1 MKILV
6 ADDEIHITTL
16 LKITLEM
23 HGYTVAVA
31 NDGAEALEKVEA
43 DLPDLVLLDIK
54 MPQMNGW
61 QVCEKLKSDERTKNI
76 PVIMVSAFAQKEAKQ
91 RSFDLGASEFI
102 AKPFESAFLLEII
115 QKVMKSC
122 ADGI

>member
-23 HGYTVAVA
+23 HGYTVMVA

-76 PVIMVSAFAQKEAKQ
+76 PVLILTNFGQKEKIDQ
-91 RSFDLGASEFI
+91 CLNLGAEDYLIKAHFVPSEVI
-102 AKPFESAFLLEII
+102 DRIKKII
-115 QKVMKSC
+115 GS
-122 ADGI
+122 